1 MTSIPGLSTA
11 SIMRVS
17 VTLAKVALVDN
28 TTGAAATDQ
37 TPAINVQPVSTT
49 PPDIS
54 DAAPMKQFRAIAQIG
69 QDTQALTGT
78 VTAAFKS
85 ILAQRPD
92 LANAQFDFV
101 SDDGKLKVVSSDLS
115 DDDRKWLEG
124 QLNANS
130 VLVNQV
136 QQFNADMVSAYDGGP
151 QVVSNGSSLRD
162 TGLQYKNVAGT
173 IDGSVK
179 FLSMIQQVANKAGQ
193 TGWFND
199 ATYTD
204 AQGGAIDL
212 AKARTTSLA
221 GMIDTARQLDALISG
236 TIVTHLGNGQ
246 TAYGVINP
254 GIFLEAA
261 PTAAAGLAS
270 TLVPSTG
277 RSDQPM
283 GTKGQLVDRLV

>member
-1 MTSIPGLSTA
+1 MTSISGLSTA
-11 SIMRVS
+11 SITPVS
-17 VTLAKVALVDN
+17 LTLAKAAFATN
-28 TTGAAATDQ
+28 AAGAAASDQ
-37 TPAINVQPVSTT
+37 TSAINIQPVSTT

-54 DAAPMKQFRAIAQIG
+54 DAPPMKQFRAIAQVG

-78 VTAAFKS
+78 VAAAFKS
-85 ILAQRPD
+85 ILARRPD

-101 SDDGKLKVVSSDLS
+101 SDGGKLKVVSDDLS
-115 DDDRKWLEG
+115 DRDRKWLET

-136 QQFNADMVSAYDGGP
+136 QQFNTDMVSAYDGAP
-151 QVVSNGSSLRD
+151 QVVANGTSLRD
-162 TGLQYKNVAGT
+162 TGLQYKNVAGA

-193 TGWFND
+193 TGWFKD

-204 AQGGAIDL
+204 AQGGTIDL

-254 GIFLEAA
+254 GLFLEAA

-277 RSDQPM
+277 RSEWWAA
-283 GTKGQLVDRLV
+283 TKGRVVDQLV

>member
-1 MTSIPGLSTA
+1 MSITPVSAALA
-11 SIMRVS
+11 SAA
-17 VTLAKVALVDN
+17 LAGHIA
-28 TTGAAATDQ
+28 GAAASDQ
-37 TPAINVQPVSTT
+37 TPAIGVQPVPTT

-54 DAAPMKQFRAIAQIG
+54 DAPPMKQFRAIAQVG
-69 QDTQALTGT
+69 QDTQALTRT

-92 LANAQFDFV
+92 LADAQFDFV
-101 SDDGKLKVVSSDLS
+101 SDGGQLKVVSNDLS
-115 DDDRKWLEG
+115 DSDRKWLEG

-130 VLVNQV
+130 ALIDRI
-136 QQFNADMVSAYDGGP
+136 QQFNADMVSAYDGAQ
-151 QVVSNGSSLRD
+151 QVVPSGTSLRD
-162 TGLQYKNVAGT
+162 TGQHYQNVAGA

-212 AKARTTSLA
+212 AKARATSLA
-221 GMIDTARQLDALISG
+221 GMIDTARQLDALVNG

-246 TAYGVINP
+246 TDYGVTNP
-254 GIFLEAA
+254 GVFLSAG
-261 PTAAAGLAS
+261 PAAATGLAS
-270 TLVPSTG
+270 TLVPSTSTSD
-277 RSDQPM
+277 RSAAA
-283 GTKGQLVDRLV
+283 KGQVVDRLA